1 MEAKIIKVTD
11 KGQISLPVKV
21 RESMDI
27 GEGDELLVMA
37 SENSIILK
45 KIKKSDFRG
54 FKQRPV
60 LILSND
66 YDNLNSEDTIT
77 CGITSNLKDI
87 KHSVLIDSENLEE
100 GSIPLKS
107 RIKVDKIFTLERKII
122 RKKVAK

>member
-1 MEAKIIKVTD
+1 MMFKQGDIIVV
-11 KGQISLPVKV
+11 PFPF
-21 RESMDI
+21 
-27 GEGDELLVMA
+27 
-37 SENSIILK
+37 
-45 KIKKSDFRG
+45 SDLSG

-122 RKKVAK
+122 RKKVAKVDRGTLIKVKNEFLKLI